1 MDLSAIRFSDALDYP
16 ARRVRT
22 RDHHVTATTRSCAID
37 VDGLRVLVTA
47 GGSGIGRV
55 IAERFAAAGARVHI
69 TDIAAAAIDEVVAG
83 APGIAGTVA
92 DAAQPQHADRVLGQ
106 VSSQLGG
113 LDVLVNNVGIA
124 GPTGAIDDLTDADV
138 EQTLAVNLTSHF
150 YFLNRFV
157 PLLKASTSNPS
168 ILAISSV
175 AGRLGY
181 GFRTPY
187 AATKWAI
194 VGLVKSLA
202 VELGST
208 GVRANAILPGIVSGS
223 RMDGVIAARAAATGV
238 GFDEMRQAYLEKI
251 SLRRMVDADDV
262 ANLALFL
269 ASGLARNITG
279 QAVSVDGNVEY
290 L

>member
-1 MDLSAIRFSDALDYP
+1 M
-16 ARRVRT
+16 
-22 RDHHVTATTRSCAID
+22 TATTGPAIE
-37 VDGLRVLVTA
+37 VGGLRVLVTA

-55 IAERFAAAGARVHI
+55 IAERFAAAGAHVHI
-69 TDIAAAAIDEVVAG
+69 TDIAEATIEDVVAG
-83 APGIAGTVA
+83 APGITGTVA
-92 DAAQPQHADRVLGQ
+92 DAAEPRHADRVLGD
-106 VSSQLGG
+106 VSARLSG
-113 LDVLVNNVGIA
+113 LDVLINNVGIA
-124 GPTGAIDDLTDADV
+124 GPTGTIEDLADADV
-138 EQTLAVNLTSHF
+138 ERTLDVNLASHF
-150 YFLNRFV
+150 YVLNRFV
-157 PLLKASTSNPS
+157 PLLRASPSNPS
-168 ILAISSV
+168 ILSISSV

-202 VELGST
+202 VELGPA

-223 RMDGVIAARAAATGV
+223 RMDGVIAARAEATGV
-238 GFDEMRQAYLEKI
+238 GFEEMRNAYLEKI
-251 SLRRMVDADDV
+251 SLRRMVEADDV

-279 QAVSVDGNVEY
+279 QAISVDGNVEY